1 MTNSSNTYFN
11 SDGIEVE
18 DTNPESTPIEMGFWH
33 PDIGYW
39 QTITAVNSNIIQSYP
54 EGTIEVPI
62 RPGPNYDWNGTE
74 WVISTR
80 PLYTNEQIKA
90 MRNAA
95 YLSESDPLF
104 FKWQRNE
111 IVQEEW
117 LAKVQEIRDR
127 FPYNPE

>member
-1 MTNSSNTYFN
+1 MEENTNEEE
-11 SDGIEVE
+11 IEQIPTEV
-18 DTNPESTPIEMGFWH
+18 GFWH

-39 QTITAVNSNIIQSYP
+39 QAISAVPENLLIAYP